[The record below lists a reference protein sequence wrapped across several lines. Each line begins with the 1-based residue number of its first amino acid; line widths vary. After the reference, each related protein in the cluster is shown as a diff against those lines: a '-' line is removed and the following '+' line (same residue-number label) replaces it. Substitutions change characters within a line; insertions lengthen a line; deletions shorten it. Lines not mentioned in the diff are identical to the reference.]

1 MMHNDQC
8 GLYRTRRAVLRPIL
22 LIELCAALSLSLAP
36 LRAIAESQRAILTAP
51 QLSALLKDSNI
62 KISATSTTVVGTG
75 PAVTVVAEEDP
86 KSADQDLK
94 IDAIFLSKALIEAAP
109 SQISTVKVL
118 FSQIGKPGRYISIG
132 KDQISE
138 YGSGKV
144 TAPQLLTA
152 LHLKDVEPEKAPAV
166 QPGLEFDHRLLT
178 WKRINRLKQTGTGV
192 KPFES
197 IFQEVEGLAK
207 SGDADKLEQKLAY
220 LDSKLAEQEE
230 QIALIRKAA
239 RGHGVPASPTADRQT
254 PAASTAAA
262 SAPSMNIDYI
272 PPNAEGIRRDF
283 SDRAEDAIRQTDA
296 RNHTGAQ
303 RLRALKQQID
313 ECFSK
318 QRQGNAFA
326 LIHEFVEL
334 VKQQTGMDILG
345 PGGQGQ
351 GGPGQGGPGQGGQGQ
366 GGQGQGVPG
375 QGGQGQGGPGQGG
388 PGQGGPGPSGF
399 GAGGPGQD
407 GPR

>member
-138 YGSGKV
+138 YGS
-144 TAPQLLTA
+144 
-152 LHLKDVEPEKAPAV
+152 
-166 QPGLEFDHRLLT
+166 
-178 WKRINRLKQTGTGV
+178 
-192 KPFES
+192 
-197 IFQEVEGLAK
+197 
-207 SGDADKLEQKLAY
+207 
-220 LDSKLAEQEE
+220 
-230 QIALIRKAA
+230 
-239 RGHGVPASPTADRQT
+239 
-254 PAASTAAA
+254 
-262 SAPSMNIDYI
+262 
-272 PPNAEGIRRDF
+272 
-283 SDRAEDAIRQTDA
+283 
-296 RNHTGAQ
+296 
-303 RLRALKQQID
+303 
-313 ECFSK
+313 
-318 QRQGNAFA
+318 
-326 LIHEFVEL
+326 
-334 VKQQTGMDILG
+334 
-345 PGGQGQ
+345 
-351 GGPGQGGPGQGGQGQ
+351 
-366 GGQGQGVPG
+366 
-375 QGGQGQGGPGQGG
+375 
-388 PGQGGPGPSGF
+388 
-399 GAGGPGQD
+399 
-407 GPR
+407 